1 MKGRNK
7 KMKSIIVLGLLI
19 FFSTASASKANDLYV
34 SITLTETEH
43 SRDSNSIK
51 KIITLKG
58 NKIVYE
64 ETYSGFRASEG
75 EPPVR
80 KEHTLTAQEISKLKQ
95 LIKAKNLLRSGSV
108 KYPPGKVPYRYY
120 DLTVKVRLHGRRSL
134 IKVAGPIK
142 SDEMKNSRLYQA
154 TDALLEYVRAIINKG

>member
-34 SITLTETEH
+34 SITLIESEH
-43 SRDSNSIK
+43 SRDSNSTK
-51 KIITLKG
+51 TIITLNG
-58 NKIVYE
+58 DKIVFE
-64 ETYSGFRASEG
+64 ETYDGSKASKRT
-75 EPPVR
+75 PAH
-80 KEHTLTAQEISKLKQ
+80 KESTLTTQEISKLKRV
-95 LIKAKNLLRSGSV
+95 IKEKNLLRSGSV

-120 DLTVKVRLHGRRSL
+120 DLTVKVRWQGRRSL
-134 IKVAGPIK
+134 IKISGPIK

-154 TDALLEYVRAIINKG
+154 TDALLEYVRAIIDKG